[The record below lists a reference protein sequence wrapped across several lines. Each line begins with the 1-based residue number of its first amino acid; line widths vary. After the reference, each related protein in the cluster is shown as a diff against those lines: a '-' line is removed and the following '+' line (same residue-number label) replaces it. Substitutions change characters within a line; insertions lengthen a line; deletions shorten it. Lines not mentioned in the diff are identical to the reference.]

1 MKILKISNLL
11 DDYGTANYKG
21 IDLNKIIPGS
31 QLYPQDGSN
40 TAYLKYGSDIL
51 PSDADLTE
59 ITEDEYNQIKTLIDR
74 NKPQTLENRIGLM
87 EKAVDDIILNGGT
100 L

>member
-11 DDYGTANYKG
+11 DSYGTADYKG

-40 TAYLKYGSDIL
+40 TAYLKYNSNTL

-59 ITEDEYNQIKTLIDR
+59 ITEDEYNQIKTLIDK
-74 NKPQTLENRIGLM
+74 NKPQSLEDRVELV
-87 EKAVDDIILNGGT
+87 EKAIDDIILNGGA